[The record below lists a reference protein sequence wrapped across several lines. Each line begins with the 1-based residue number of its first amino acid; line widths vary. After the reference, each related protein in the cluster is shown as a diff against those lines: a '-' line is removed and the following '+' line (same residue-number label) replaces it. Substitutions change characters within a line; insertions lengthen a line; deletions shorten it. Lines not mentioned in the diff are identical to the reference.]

1 MVGQPRIGGMRLD
14 RITVLRSGGRTVG
27 CRFYGLQHPTA
38 DCSATCL
45 AGEKLPG
52 PHQPAIEIESVRYP
66 SDLAAHNALVLN
78 SRKGANVQQAAILG
92 QAPGL
97 CYQLDF
103 YPKDHGTDWTCAYNK
118 GRRLVT
124 VRTVVTSP
132 AFTVIR
138 LTREVGRK
146 L

>member
-1 MVGQPRIGGMRLD
+1 MLSAIEERMAE
-14 RITVLRSGGRTVG
+14 
-27 CRFYGLQHPTA
+27 PTA
-38 DCSATCL
+38 RGLAAAVGRAVSEGVIL

-103 YPKDHGTDWTCAYNK
+103 YSKDHGTDWTCAYNK